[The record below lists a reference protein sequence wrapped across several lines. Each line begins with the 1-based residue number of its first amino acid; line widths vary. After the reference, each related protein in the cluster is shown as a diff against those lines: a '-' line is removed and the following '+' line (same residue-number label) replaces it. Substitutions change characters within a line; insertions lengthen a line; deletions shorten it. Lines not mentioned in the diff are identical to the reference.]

1 MHYRRNYLSG
11 GCYFFTLVTH
21 QRKPILTNE
30 PTINV
35 LRHAFKTVQK
45 RHPLRI
51 DAIVILPDHLH
62 CIWTLPEEDHDFSTR
77 WRLLKGMV
85 TKNRQIDT
93 PIWQKRFWE
102 HTLRDESDLYNHTDY
117 IYFNPVKHGYVHQ
130 PAAWPYS
137 SFHRDVARGL
147 YPADWGGNPLL
158 PDDIGNE

>member
-1 MHYRRNYLSG
+1 MHYRRNYPSG

-30 PTINV
+30 PTINA

-93 PIWQKRFWE
+93 PIWQNRFWE

-137 SFHRDVARGL
+137 SFHRDVARRL

>member
-30 PTINV
+30 PTINA

-93 PIWQKRFWE
+93 PIWQ
-102 HTLRDESDLYNHTDY
+102 
-117 IYFNPVKHGYVHQ
+117 
-130 PAAWPYS
+130 
-137 SFHRDVARGL
+137 
-147 YPADWGGNPLL
+147 
-158 PDDIGNE
+158 IGRAHV